1 MSKEIL
7 IPITNGKGSKE
18 IENGNYAVTC
28 NVPGYDNS
36 SIAPKNVEIKEG
48 TNEYTFTISATGI
61 LTIKV
66 SDTGDS
72 TTGVPVEN
80 AIFYRTDSTGQ
91 EYGNPVTTD
100 VDGNAK
106 LEHLPFGTSTPQ
118 KIYIKQTSS
127 DGSHTFESTVKE
139 IDMDSEN
146 KEIEIINPEATSRN
160 IILNDANYPNYPI
173 SDGDITFK
181 N

>member
-1 MSKEIL
+1 M
-7 IPITNGKGSKE
+7 
-18 IENGNYAVTC
+18 
-28 NVPGYDNS
+28 
-36 SIAPKNVEIKEG
+36 
-48 TNEYTFTISATGI
+48 ISH
-61 LTIKV
+61 
-66 SDTGDS
+66 
-72 TTGVPVEN
+72 
-80 AIFYRTDSTGQ
+80 TGQ

-106 LEHLPFGTSTPQ
+106 LEHLPFDTRTPQ

-127 DGSHTFESTVKE
+127 DGSHTFESAVKE
-139 IDMDSEN
+139 IDIDSEN

-160 IILNDANYPNYPI
+160 IILNDAKYPNYPI